1 MLTVGELLLGGTV
14 TRTVR
19 IPADV
24 LRPADPPM
32 PENGASQPNGAVR
45 TSGTPSAADAA
56 TDVGPS
62 PATAATSAATTAV
75 GEEDTVVLRPLRLA
89 DVQRIQQAAAESP
102 VLTGVL
108 MVQQALVAPELTI
121 DEVSRM
127 HAGLVEFLLREINRI
142 SGLAMSGDEL
152 TELVRAPLARACFV
166 VAREFGWTP
175 EDCAE
180 LTLGQ
185 LLLYLELLTRDG
197 AAEPG

>member
-1 MLTVGELLLGGTV
+1 MLTVGDLLLGGSA
-14 TRTVR
+14 TRSVR
-19 IPADV
+19 IPHDI
-24 LRPADPPM
+24 LRPADPQTPD
-32 PENGASQPNGAVR
+32 NGA
-45 TSGTPSAADAA
+45 GT
-56 TDVGPS
+56 T
-62 PATAATSAATTAV
+62 ATSAATTASSA
-75 GEEDTVVLRPLRLA
+75 EDTVVLRPLRLA
-89 DVQRIQQAAAESP
+89 DVQRIHQAAAEST

-108 MVQQALVAPELTI
+108 MVQQALVHPELTV

-127 HAGLVEFLLREINRI
+127 HAGLVEFLLREVNRL
-142 SGLAMSGDEL
+142 SGLTMSGDEL

-197 AAEPG
+197 AAEPA

>member
-19 IPADV
+19 IPPDV
-24 LRPADPPM
+24 LRPADPPV
-32 PENGASQPNGAVR
+32 PDNGASQPNGAGR
-45 TSGTPSAADAA
+45 ESGTPPAADAA
-56 TDVGPS
+56 TGVDSS
-62 PATAATSAATTAV
+62 PVTAATSAATTAD
-75 GEEDTVVLRPLRLA
+75 GEENTVVLRPLRLA

-127 HAGLVEFLLREINRI
+127 HAGLVEFLLREVNRI
-142 SGLAMSGDEL
+142 SGLTMSGDEL